1 MEALRLAQLAEQSA
15 AGDNIRVVVRVRPP
29 NERELAQARAARGS
43 KAAHAPDARC

>member
-29 NERELAQARAARGS
+29 NERELAQVRRGS
-43 KAAHAPDARC
+43 IPRRARQAQS